1 MCYNFLHSDPYE
13 HMGKNTK
20 KRKEN
25 ETSHTHTQ
33 LHTDKK
39 KEPSSLQHLN
49 LTRTFRVNGTFRL
62 K

>member
-1 MCYNFLHSDPYE
+1 M
-13 HMGKNTK
+13 NTWEKIQK

>member
-1 MCYNFLHSDPYE
+1 MCCNFLHSDPYE

-25 ETSHTHTQ
+25 ETSHTHTHTQ

-39 KEPSSLQHLN
+39 KSH
-49 LTRTFRVNGTFRL
+49 RL
-62 K
+62 CNILI

>member
-25 ETSHTHTQ
+25 ETSHTHT
-33 LHTDKK
+33 HIT
-39 KEPSSLQHLN
+39 H
-49 LTRTFRVNGTFRL
+49 
-62 K
+62 